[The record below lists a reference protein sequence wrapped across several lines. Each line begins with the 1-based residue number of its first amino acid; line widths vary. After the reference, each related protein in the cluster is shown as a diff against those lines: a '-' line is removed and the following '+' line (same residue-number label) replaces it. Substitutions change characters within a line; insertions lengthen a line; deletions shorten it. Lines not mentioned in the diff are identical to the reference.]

1 MKLVKGA
8 RVAARHLVL
17 LAISLA
23 FFAPLFWMLSSS
35 LKSNTDIFVFPPRL
49 LPTPP
54 RWNNYPN
61 ALSYIPFWRY
71 TWNTLV
77 ITVASVVGTLF
88 ACPAAAYAFARL
100 EWRLRGFFFSLSLT
114 TIMLPFLA
122 TMVPL
127 FVIFR
132 QLNLIDTYWPLILP
146 AFGGSPLYIFLLRQF
161 FLGIPRE
168 LSEAAHIDGAGEFT
182 IFWRIILPLSKPAL
196 ATVSLFTFLANWK
209 DFLAPLIFLQSS
221 DLYTLSLG
229 LQQYQSLHQTAWG
242 YLMAASVVFVLP
254 VAAVFFAAQR
264 YFIQGISL
272 TGVKA

>member
-1 MKLVKGA
+1 
-8 RVAARHLVL
+8 
-17 LAISLA
+17 
-23 FFAPLFWMLSSS
+23 
-35 LKSNTDIFVFPPRL
+35 
-49 LPTPP
+49 
-54 RWNNYPN
+54 
-61 ALSYIPFWRY
+61 
-71 TWNTLV
+71 
-77 ITVASVVGTLF
+77 
-88 ACPAAAYAFARL
+88 
-100 EWRLRGFFFSLSLT
+100 
-114 TIMLPFLA
+114 
-122 TMVPL
+122 MVPL

-146 AFGGSPLYIFLLRQF
+146 AFGGNPLYIFLLRQF

-168 LSEAAHIDGAGEFT
+168 LTEAAHIDGAGEFT
-182 IFWRIILPLSKPAL
+182 IFARIILPLAKPAL

-254 VAAVFFAAQR
+254 VAVVFFAAQR
-264 YFIQGISL
+264 YFIQGIAL